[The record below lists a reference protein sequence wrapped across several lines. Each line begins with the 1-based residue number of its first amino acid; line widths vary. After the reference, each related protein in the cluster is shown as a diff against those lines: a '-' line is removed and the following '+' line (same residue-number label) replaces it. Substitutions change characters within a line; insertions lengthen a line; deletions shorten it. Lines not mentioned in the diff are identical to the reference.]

1 MASRRLLL
9 GVVLVAVVV
18 LGGVGAVVS
27 AQQRAL
33 RAEDAH
39 VADHL
44 ERASCLDDWGTRE
57 GTVTEQASVTG
68 LAPLGV
74 RVSVTMPYAYRVEV
88 DGEPVF
94 ADTSSDAVY
103 EVTPFG
109 TRRVAGDEI
118 SPC

>member
-1 MASRRLLL
+1 MVSRRLLL
-9 GVVLVAVVV
+9 GVVLAGVMV
-18 LGGVGAVVS
+18 LGGVAAVTS
-27 AQQRAL
+27 AQERAL

-39 VADHL
+39 VTDHL

-57 GTVTEQASVTG
+57 GAVTERASVTG
-68 LAPLGV
+68 RAPLGV
-74 RVSVTMPYAYRVEV
+74 RVSVTLPYAYRVEI

-103 EVTPFG
+103 EVTVFG
-109 TRRVAGDEI
+109 TRRVGGDEI